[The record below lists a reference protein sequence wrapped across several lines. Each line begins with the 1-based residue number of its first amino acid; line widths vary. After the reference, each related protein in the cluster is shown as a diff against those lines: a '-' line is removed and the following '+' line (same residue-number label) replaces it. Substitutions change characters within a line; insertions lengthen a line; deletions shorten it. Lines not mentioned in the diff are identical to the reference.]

1 MIFDIVPVV
10 LLVLLAL
17 REILSGSESENTRAV
32 ADYLLAPVVPLMTL
46 FVMMVAQS
54 VIEMAHLRA

>member
-1 MIFDIVPVV
+1 LIFDIVPVV

-32 ADYLLAPVVPLMTL
+32 ADYLLASVVPMMTL
-46 FVMMVAQS
+46 FVMMAVRA
-54 VIEMAHLRA
+54 VIEMAH